1 MKSLEDYYANLKSNL
16 RTLDDNDFKKD
27 FKKEIEVYGNNSDD
41 YSYVYYI
48 MKKEVRQ

>member
-1 MKSLEDYYANLKSNL
+1 MVYQHHTA
-16 RTLDDNDFKKD
+16 RFNDFKKD
-27 FKKEIEVYGNNSDD
+27 FKKEIEVYGNNSGD